1 MVHCII
7 KTEDKRHMIISIDAV
22 KAFENLSTFILE
34 TLNKIDR

>member
-22 KAFENLSTFILE
+22 KAFE
-34 TLNKIDR
+34 KIYLHSY